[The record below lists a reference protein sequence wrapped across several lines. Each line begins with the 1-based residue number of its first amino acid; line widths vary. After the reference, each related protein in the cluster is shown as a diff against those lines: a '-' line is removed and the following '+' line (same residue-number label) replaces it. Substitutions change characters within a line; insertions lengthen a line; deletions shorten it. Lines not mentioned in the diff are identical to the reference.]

1 MPQKNLAI
9 PTKFFISFD
18 LMSLDAPDEL
28 HLRAA
33 VAYIELGMF
42 DEAQAEMEQIDPSSR
57 LLPELLATRIPLYRV
72 LEKWDLIAIVARKLT
87 EWNPEEPGNF
97 VDWADAIWRTESIHA
112 AHAILTRAASLH
124 PTDPTIQ
131 FNLACYEAQLGSL
144 DRAKTHLKRA
154 TEIDAKFR
162 LMALK
167 EPDLAPLWSSLT
179 N

>member
-1 MPQKNLAI
+1 MKEQKAALE
-9 PTKFFISFD
+9 PFD
-18 LMSLDAPDEL
+18 LMSLDARDEL

-33 VAYIELGMF
+33 GAYIEMGMF
-42 DEAQAEMEQIDPSSR
+42 DEAQAEMEQIDPSYR
-57 LLPELLATRIPLYRV
+57 LLPELLAARIPLYRA
-72 LEKWDLIAIVARKLT
+72 LKKWDLIAVVARKLT

-97 VDWADAIWRTESIHA
+97 VDWADAICRTESIHA

-131 FNLACYEAQLGSL
+131 FNLACYEAQMGNL
-144 DRAKTHLKRA
+144 DRAKAHLKRA

-167 EPDLAPLWSSLT
+167 DPDLERLRFSLAD
-179 N
+179 